1 MSSLV
6 TRKLFKTDEL
16 LHMAEAGVFGPE
28 ERVELIR
35 GEILSMT
42 PTGAPHAAAVAHTT
56 RTLILTLGDDAVVW
70 IQSTMRLSD
79 DSAPQPDVTVLRPR
93 RDLYSRALP
102 DPQDVLLVVEVSDT
116 SLAYDRK
123 VKSGLYAEAGI
134 PEYWLVDVAA
144 DCLLVWSDPER
155 AIYRSHVRRARGQR
169 ISPVRLPGYAFVIED
184 LLPPLPSPTTV
195 SR

>member
-79 DSAPQPDVTVLRPR
+79 DSAPQPDVTVLRRLLGDR
-93 RDLYSRALP
+93 R
-102 DPQDVLLVVEVSDT
+102 
-116 SLAYDRK
+116 SLALNYG
-123 VKSGLYAEAGI
+123 SG
-134 PEYWLVDVAA
+134 VAA
-144 DCLLVWSDPER
+144 LVIL
-155 AIYRSHVRRARGQR
+155 ALMVFK
-169 ISPVRLPGYAFVIED
+169 PGA
-184 LLPPLPSPTTV
+184 
-195 SR
+195 